1 MCSCNDIKLTVWYR
15 FYFETYNPW
24 ALCEKIGF
32 QSIIILRNFRQE
44 TDTLLNDVFSCF
56 CSFIYRC
63 VSPLPIHHIQQISMN
78 SPRRRCI
85 TIHILVHCVQRQ
97 LYYCSQVTW
106 QDNPDSKVH
115 GANMGSIWADRT
127 QVGPMLAPW
136 ALLSGHAPTLGSGSL
151 ATFAG

>member
-24 ALCEKIGF
+24 ALYEKIGF

-56 CSFIYRC
+56 GSFIYRC
-63 VSPLPIHHIQQISMN
+63 VSPLPIHHIQTDLNELSKETMYN
-78 SPRRRCI
+78 DTYSGTLC
-85 TIHILVHCVQRQ
+85 
-97 LYYCSQVTW
+97 YCSQVTW

-115 GANMGSIWADRT
+115 GANMGSIWGRQDPGGPHA
-127 QVGPMLAPW
+127 GPMNFAIW
-136 ALLSGHAPTLGSGSL
+136 ACTHTGVRFISDYRW
-151 ATFAG
+151 